1 MVLGLD
7 IGSCYT
13 KGILFDG
20 EIKEKVVLKTSFKP
34 KLAIEEVKRLLVES
48 TLCRVG
54 RPDPWR
60 EDPTREADRG
70 LPQAVA
76 VTGYGRELVPNP
88 DLVITEITATARG
101 CMFINP
107 TCRTLIDIGG
117 QDSKVIK
124 VLNGKVERFVMNDR
138 CAAGTGNFIEKI
150 AQSLELSL
158 EEFGKQALKSNHPE
172 TIDSLC
178 VVMAETEILS
188 LAGEG
193 KKIEDIVAGVCDALV
208 RRVIGIGS
216 QVGIEE
222 PIIFCGGGALNPGLV
237 KAIKRILGNIIVPP
251 APQFIGAL
259 GAAVSIGQ

>member
-13 KGILFDG
+13 KGIVFDG
-20 EIKEKVVLKTSFKP
+20 EIKNKIVIKTSFKP
-34 KLAIEEVKRLLVES
+34 KQAIAEVKKLLV
-48 TLCRVG
+48 VNQ
-54 RPDPWR
+54 
-60 EDPTREADRG
+60 G

-88 DLVITEITATARG
+88 DLVITEITAFARG
-101 CMFINP
+101 CIFLNP
-107 TCRTLIDIGG
+107 KVRTIIDIGG

-124 VLNGKVERFVMNDR
+124 VSNGKVERFVMNDR

-193 KKIEDIVAGVCDALV
+193 KKLEDIAAGVCDSLV
-208 RRVIGIGS
+208 RRIVGIGS
-216 QVGIEE
+216 QIGIEE
-222 PIIFCGGGALNPGLV
+222 PIIFCGGGALNSGLV
-237 KAIKRILGNIIVPP
+237 KAMKKILGNVLVP
-251 APQFIGAL
+251 ADPQFIGAL
-259 GAAVSIGQ
+259 GAAFSVGH

>member
-13 KGILFDG
+13 KGIVFDG
-20 EIKEKVVLKTSFKP
+20 EIKNKIVIKTSFKP
-34 KLAIEEVKRLLVES
+34 LQAIAEVKKLLV
-48 TLCRVG
+48 VNQ
-54 RPDPWR
+54 
-60 EDPTREADRG
+60 G
-70 LPQAVA
+70 LPPESGLLDKGSIRQVVA
-76 VTGYGRELVPNP
+76 VTGYGRELVSNP
-88 DLVITEITATARG
+88 DLMITEITAFPRG
-101 CMFINP
+101 CIFLNP
-107 TCRTLIDIGG
+107 KVRTIIDIGG

-124 VLNGKVERFVMNDR
+124 VSNGKVERFVMNDR

-158 EEFGKQALKSNHPE
+158 EEFGKQAIKSNHPE

-193 KKIEDIVAGVCDALV
+193 KKLEDIAAGVCDSLV
-208 RRVIGIGS
+208 RRVVGIGS
-216 QVGIEE
+216 QIGIEE

-237 KAIKRILGNIIVPP
+237 KAMKRILGNVLVP
-251 APQFIGAL
+251 ADPQFIGAL
-259 GAAVSIGQ
+259 GAAVSIGR